1 MANLS
6 LPVFY
11 LKHYRS
17 QFSLVRDLILPVVGT
32 AAIVFPLY
40 QLVKPGQPWPYNWF
54 PYVALAM
61 IVVAL
66 IYALILNSR
75 DKTLGDKVG
84 ALVADE

>member
-1 MANLS
+1 
-6 LPVFY
+6 
-11 LKHYRS
+11 
-17 QFSLVRDLILPVVGT
+17 
-32 AAIVFPLY
+32 
-40 QLVKPGQPWPYNWF
+40 
-54 PYVALAM
+54 M